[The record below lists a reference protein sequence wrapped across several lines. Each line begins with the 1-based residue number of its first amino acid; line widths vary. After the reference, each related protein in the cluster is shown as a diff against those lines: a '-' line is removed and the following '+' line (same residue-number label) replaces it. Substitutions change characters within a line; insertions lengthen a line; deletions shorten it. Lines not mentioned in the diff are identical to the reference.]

1 MKDINI
7 KFLEEKRKEFG
18 YSRKLVS
25 EALGKDYESY
35 YKVKVYKKAKFNTQD
50 LIALIELY
58 KLNLDDIVKLLN
70 LENMEVQNVWYR

>member
-7 KFLEEKRKEFG
+7 KFLEEKRKELG

-35 YKVKVYKKAKFNTQD
+35 YRLKVYKKVKFNTQD

-58 KLNLDDIVKLLN
+58 KLNQNDIMKLLN
-70 LENMEVQNVWYR
+70 FNN